1 MMRRRGFLAA
11 LAATAAWPAGAE
23 AVLKSIRPRHRPD
36 HAVESTEKTASL
48 ITSAKLS
55 GTLAYC
61 VANRANGQVLA
72 EMNADTWVPPASV
85 AKAITTLYALEKLG
99 PAYRFTTRVLRV
111 GTVQDGT
118 LDGDL
123 ILAGGGDPTFDT
135 DKMGDMVAALAAT
148 GLRRITGNFIAY
160 SGALP
165 ERFAISA
172 DQPEHLGYNPAVSGL
187 MLNYNRVNFVWTHA
201 NGKVVAKMNAEG
213 ERFIPPVHMATIT
226 VADRDQPLFT
236 YDPKPGQDQWT
247 VAATALSRDGSRW
260 LPVRQPAPYTAEVFA
275 TLCAAQGITLP
286 PAQVTTTPPPTEAA
300 ELVAH
305 QSDTLPDLLRKM
317 LKYSTNLTA
326 EAVGMTSSGAGT
338 QTGSARAMSVWAN
351 RRFGVDIHMQDHSGL
366 GSSSRV
372 TARQMMQIMHRARAA
387 HNGDLL
393 QDLLREYGVADANGR
408 EMKDSRVRVHAKSG
422 TLNFVSGL
430 AGYITDKGT
439 HTGTNDLCFAIFAA
453 DPDRRAAV
461 PMQDREDPPG
471 GSAWTKRARRLQSQ
485 LISLWSTDLH

>member
-1 MMRRRGFLAA
+1 MMRRRGFVVA
-11 LAATAAWPAGAE
+11 LAASVAWPAGAE
-23 AVLKSIRPRHRPD
+23 EILGSLRPRRRPD
-36 HAVESTEKTASL
+36 RASEVSAKTKEL
-48 ITSAKLS
+48 ITAAKLS
-55 GTLAYC
+55 GTLGYC
-61 VANRANGQVLA
+61 VLDRASGQVLA

-85 AKAITTLYALEKLG
+85 AKAITALYALEKLG
-99 PAYRFTTRVLRV
+99 PEHRFTTRVLRL
-111 GTVQDGT
+111 GKVQDGT

-213 ERFIPPVHMATIT
+213 ERFIPPVHMATIA

-236 YDPKPGQDQWT
+236 YDLEPGQDQWS

-260 LPVRQPAPYTAEVFA
+260 LPVRQPALYTAEVFA

-300 ELVAH
+300 EMVAH
-305 QSDTLPDLLRKM
+305 RSDALPDLLRKM

-372 TARQMMQIMHRARAA
+372 TARQMMQIMHRAGVAQ
-387 HNGDLL
+387 NGDLL
-393 QDLLREYGVADANGR
+393 QGLLRDHGLADANGR
-408 EMKDSRVRVHAKSG
+408 EMEDSAVRVHAKSG

-430 AGYITDKGT
+430 AGYVIDKGT
-439 HTGTNDLCFAIFAA
+439 KSGKNDLCFAIFAA

-471 GSAWTKRARRLQSQ
+471 GSAWTKRARRLQAY
-485 LISLWSTDLH
+485 LIALWSADIH